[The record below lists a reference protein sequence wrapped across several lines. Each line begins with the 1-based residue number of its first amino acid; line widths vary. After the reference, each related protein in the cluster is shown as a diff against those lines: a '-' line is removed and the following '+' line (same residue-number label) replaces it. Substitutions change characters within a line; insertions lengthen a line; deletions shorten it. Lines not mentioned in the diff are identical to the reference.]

1 MLKVYLV
8 NYCGKSRKKNSLLAE
23 EMTLKYKFLIFPAD
37 ENSGVYQGFFIF
49 AKKGTKNGKEQR
61 KL

>member
-1 MLKVYLV
+1 MV
-8 NYCGKSRKKNSLLAE
+8 NYCGKSRKKKFPSC
-23 EMTLKYKFLIFPAD
+23 EMTLKYKFLIFPAN

>member
-1 MLKVYLV
+1 MAKVE
-8 NYCGKSRKKNSLLAE
+8 RKNSLLAE

>member
-37 ENSGVYQGFFIF
+37 ENSGVYQGFLSLRR
-49 AKKGTKNGKEQR
+49 KGQKWKRTA
-61 KL
+61 